1 MRKRRKRFK
10 LDGRKRVL
18 RYEIQGRKYQ
28 RLIIDLDCYQS
39 LVTCGFVNCGAWF
52 FSFYLRTKQGL
63 VYPRREFRFKSVVTP
78 ASFNKIHV
86 PEFLPF

>member
-1 MRKRRKRFK
+1 MRKRRKHFK
-10 LDGRKRVL
+10 LDLRKRVL

-28 RLIIDLDCYQS
+28 RFIIDLDCCQT
-39 LVTCGFVNCGAWF
+39 LVTCGFVNGGVWF
-52 FSFYLRTKQGL
+52 FSFYLRTKHGL
-63 VYPRREFRFKSVVTP
+63 VYPRCEFRFKSVFTP